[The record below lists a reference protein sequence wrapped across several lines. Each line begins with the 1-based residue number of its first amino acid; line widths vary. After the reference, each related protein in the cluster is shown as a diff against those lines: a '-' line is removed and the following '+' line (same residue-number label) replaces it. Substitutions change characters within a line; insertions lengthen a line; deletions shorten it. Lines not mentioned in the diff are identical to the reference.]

1 MSAHLA
7 GSPVNA
13 PTPDV
18 PQGFQP
24 LFRTSPFLEATGPF
38 FYRPLA
44 QGFTVGLLV
53 SSRHTN
59 ASGTLHGGL
68 IATLADGSLGYVTA
82 TSRTPALRMVT
93 ASLGIDYVGAAQV
106 GDWVEAE
113 VDVVKAGGKLAF
125 AHALITA
132 CSASATRPVASAR
145 AVFLVTG
152 G

>member
-1 MSAHLA
+1 M
-7 GSPVNA
+7 NA
-13 PTPDV
+13 PAPDV

-68 IATLADGSLGYVTA
+68 IATLADVSLGYVTA